1 MKRLA
6 QVLLGVVRWLGI
18 KNKTLMSNLYPWQQ
32 HDWQQLQNY
41 VTQNRV
47 PQALLINGALGI
59 GKQHLAQTFAHALL
73 CEQPNP
79 EGFSCEKCN
88 SCLLLKAQT
97 HPDFMEITPE
107 EAGKNITI
115 AQIRTLIEKLSLKP
129 QFERYRVILLH
140 PSDALNN
147 AAANAFL
154 KYLEEPT
161 ERTVLILVTHRMNK
175 LPATIKSRCQKF
187 TMEMPPRDLV
197 LQWLSQ
203 QTNNAQVV
211 LNLAQGA
218 PLLAQQYATDEHL
231 TQRSACFN
239 AWLSIAKQQSHP
251 VIVAEQWLKLP
262 ENTLLFWL
270 TSWVIDLMR
279 YHHQSTPKNLYH
291 ADLNRELSEF
301 APRVNRL
308 KLYEFYDLLLQSRRR
323 LETQI
328 NKQVLWE
335 EILIAWALLNR
346 S

>member
-1 MKRLA
+1 M
-6 QVLLGVVRWLGI
+6 Q
-18 KNKTLMSNLYPWQQ
+18 TNLYPWQQ
-32 HDWQQLQNY
+32 NAWQHLQNY
-41 VTQNRV
+41 VVQKRV

-59 GKQHLAQTFAHALL
+59 GKQHLAQKFAHALL
-73 CEQPNP
+73 CEQPNSN
-79 EGFSCEKCN
+79 GFNCGKCS
-88 SCLLLKAQT
+88 SCLLIKAQT

-107 EAGKNITI
+107 EVGKNITI
-115 AQIRTLIEKLSLKP
+115 GQIRTLIEKLSLKP
-129 QFERYRVILLH
+129 QFERYRVILLY
-140 PSDALNN
+140 PADALNN

-187 TMEMPPRDLV
+187 TLEMPDKNLV

-203 QTNNAQVV
+203 QTANAEIV
-211 LNLAQGA
+211 LNLAQGS
-218 PLLAQQYATDEHL
+218 PLLAKQYANDEHL
-231 TQRSACFN
+231 TQRRDCFN
-239 AWLSIAKQQSHP
+239 EFLAVANQKNHP
-251 VIVAEQWLKLP
+251 VLVAEKWLKLP
-262 ENTLLFWL
+262 ETTLLFWL

-279 YHHQSTPKNLYH
+279 YRHQTMPKNLYH
-291 ADLNRELSEF
+291 ADLKTELS
-301 APRVNRL
+301 ALAIKVNPL
-308 KLYEFYDLLLQSRRR
+308 KLYKFYDLLLESRRR